1 MKGRILMLTRKSRGR
16 LVAGAV
22 AMLLAANLASP
33 PLAAA
38 GKWKFRQARKAS
50 CPPNKTLVDLDDK
63 VCPSTPLRNAIVLHR
78 ACCENRKGKVRCKP
92 FSPCPKRSPS

>member
-1 MKGRILMLTRKSRGR
+1 M
-16 LVAGAV
+16 AGAV

-50 CPPNKTLVDLDDK
+50 CPPSKTLVDTDTK
-63 VCPSTPLRNAIVLHR
+63 TCPATPLRPAIVLTR
-78 ACCENRKGKVRCKP
+78 ACCENRKGKVMCKH
-92 FSPCPKRSPS
+92 FSRCPKRSPS